1 MVRLRS
7 ALAPLAARP
16 FRLFWLGQGIS
27 ALGDRSYEIALV
39 WLLVALTGSTLIVG
53 TVMTVAYIPTI
64 VLLALGGVVADRFN
78 RRGIVIWSDLLR
90 AIVTLVFAVLVS
102 LHYISLPLVFV
113 LVVVYGLFAA
123 FFSPAV
129 VALYPSLVK
138 QEQYAQANS
147 LRQIAANVAV
157 LVGPVLGGYL
167 VAQYSVAAA
176 LAFDAATFLV
186 AAFASLLMGRVPQ
199 EPAPDVPAT
208 TGAPAKPQHTNSPFA
223 GVLFLWSEPGL
234 LIMALVFSLIN
245 GLNNVEAIL
254 VPFVVQRELHL
265 PATAYGVMGACLGLG
280 MIGGALVI
288 GSLESHLRRRILVI
302 CVSLLVFG
310 GAIAAMGV
318 THTIWA
324 FYVAYVGMGLGFIVP
339 EVLVSTLLQRII
351 PADRRGRVFSVIGAV
366 AMAMNPLGFL
376 LAGAL
381 GQRFGPRG
389 GLLIGGAAIVA
400 LAVLML
406 LIPAVRRL
414 DRRANPPGASV
425 PEPAYEGAMA
435 SEG

>member
-1 MVRLRS
+1 MARLRS

-16 FRLFWLGQGIS
+16 FRWLWLGQGIS

-64 VLLALGGVVADRFN
+64 VLLALGGVVADRFS

-90 AIVTLVFAVLVS
+90 AVVTLVFAVLVS

-113 LVVVYGLFAA
+113 LVVIYGLFAA
-123 FFSPAV
+123 FFSPALA
-129 VALYPSLVK
+129 ALYPSLVK
-138 QEQYAQANS
+138 REQYGQANS

-186 AAFASLLMGRVPQ
+186 AALASLRIGRVPQ
-199 EPAPDVPAT
+199 ETASDAPDT
-208 TGAPAKPQHTNSPFA
+208 PAKPQHTNSPFA

-234 LIMALVFSLIN
+234 LIMALSFSLIN

-254 VPFVVQRELHL
+254 VPFIVQRELHL

-288 GSLESHLRRRILVI
+288 GSLESHLRRRTLVI
-302 CVSLLVFG
+302 CVALLLFG
-310 GAIAAMGV
+310 GAIAAMGI

-339 EVLVSTLLQRII
+339 EVLVSTLLQRVI

-400 LAVLML
+400 LAVIMF

-414 DRRANPPGASV
+414 DRRADPAAASV
-425 PEPAYEGAMA
+425 PEPAHAGAMTP
-435 SEG
+435 EG

>member
-16 FRLFWLGQGIS
+16 FRWFWLGQGIS

-129 VALYPSLVK
+129 AALYPSLVK
-138 QEQYAQANS
+138 TEQYAQANS

-186 AAFASLLMGRVPQ
+186 AAFASLRMGRVPQ
-199 EPAPDVPAT
+199 ETASDAPDT
-208 TGAPAKPQHTNSPFA
+208 PAKPQHTNSPFA

-288 GSLESHLRRRILVI
+288 GPLESHLRRRTLVI
-302 CVSLLVFG
+302 CVALLFFG

-318 THTIWA
+318 THTVWA
-324 FYVAYVGMGLGFIVP
+324 FYVAYVGMGLGFIMP

-351 PADRRGRVFSVIGAV
+351 PADQRGRVFSVIGAV

-389 GLLIGGAAIVA
+389 GLLIGGGAILV
-400 LAVLML
+400 LAILML
-406 LIPAVRRL
+406 LIPVVRKL
-414 DRRANPPGASV
+414 DRRADPASASV
-425 PEPAYEGAMA
+425 PEPAHAGATTPA
-435 SEG
+435 D